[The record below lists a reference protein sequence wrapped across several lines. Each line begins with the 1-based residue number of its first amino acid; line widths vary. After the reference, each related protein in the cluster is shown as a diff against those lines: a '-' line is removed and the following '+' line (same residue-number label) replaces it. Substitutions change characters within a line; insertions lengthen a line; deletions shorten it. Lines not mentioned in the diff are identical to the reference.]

1 MEIGKA
7 PGHATVPKVFSRK
20 KKKTQQKFPVVGLQ
34 KVWPTQTK
42 FC

>member
-20 KKKTQQKFPVVGLQ
+20 KKNSAEVPVVGLQ